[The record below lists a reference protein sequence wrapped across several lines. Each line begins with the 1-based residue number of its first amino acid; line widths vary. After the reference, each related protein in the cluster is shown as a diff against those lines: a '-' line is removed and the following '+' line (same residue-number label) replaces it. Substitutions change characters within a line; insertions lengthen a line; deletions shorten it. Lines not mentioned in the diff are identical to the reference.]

1 MKWLFFGGET
11 GADIADIQGR
21 VDNEPRISTRRYFFW
36 KVEYA
41 KSPLVCRAA
50 DARHRKP
57 AVMKRSGTM
66 ATADRRPESPGGPA
80 SHPTPAT
87 FG

>member
-1 MKWLFFGGET
+1 MLNAGSLHLVKVLILT
-11 GADIADIQGR
+11 P
-21 VDNEPRISTRRYFFW
+21 NSW

-50 DARHRKP
+50 DTRQRKP

-66 ATADRRPESPGGPA
+66 ATADRRPPGGPA
-80 SHPTPAT
+80 HPPEYGAP
-87 FG
+87 GGCRNVD